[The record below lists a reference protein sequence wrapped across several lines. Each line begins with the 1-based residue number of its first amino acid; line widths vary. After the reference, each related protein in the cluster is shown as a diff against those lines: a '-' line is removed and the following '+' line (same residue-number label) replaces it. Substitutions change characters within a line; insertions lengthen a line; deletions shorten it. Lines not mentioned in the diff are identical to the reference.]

1 MSEHVP
7 LVSVIMPVYNTE
19 AYVGEAI
26 RSVLAQHFTDFELIV
41 VDDGSA
47 DGSAQVVR
55 SFDDPRIRFEQN
67 SSNLGV
73 SRTLNR
79 ALELARGTYIA
90 RHDSDDVSLPERIGR
105 QVAFLQAHPEC
116 GIVGTYA
123 TTTTPEGKGLSVI
136 EHHPTTD
143 AGIRF
148 AQFFDSAF
156 VSSTVIFKRELLERT
171 GGFDEDPTRP
181 IWDDYDMWSRLVRYT
196 NAANLPQHLLRYRM
210 LDSGLTGTTAHAR
223 AMVMEQRRRNIRFAI
238 PAVNERILELTAAIG
253 FQHSRCTKEELQQVL
268 ALQYQLIDHCE
279 PTPAERADMEELA
292 RQRAMSFHLTER
304 GTPVAKAVDIAM
316 KAWVVHNTPRSSK
329 P

>member
-19 AYVGEAI
+19 AYLGEAI
-26 RSVLAQHFTDFELIV
+26 RSVLDQHFTDLELIV

-47 DGSAQVVR
+47 DGSADVIS
-55 SFDDPRIRFEQN
+55 SFTDPRIRFERHT
-67 SSNLGV
+67 SNRGV

-79 ALELARGTYIA
+79 ALELASGTYIA
-90 RHDSDDVSLPERIGR
+90 RHDSDDVSLPDRIAK
-105 QVAFLQAHPEC
+105 QVAYLQAHPEC

-123 TTTTPEGKGLSVI
+123 STTTPEGEDLSVI
-136 EHHPTTD
+136 EHHPTSD

-156 VSSTVIFKRELLERT
+156 VSSTVIFKRSLLENT
-171 GGFDEDPTRP
+171 GGFDEDPARP

-196 NAANLPQHLLRYRM
+196 KATNLPEYLLRYRM
-210 LDSGLTGTTAHAR
+210 LGSGLTGTTTHAR
-223 AMVMEQRRRNIRFAI
+223 DMVMEQRRRNIRFAI
-238 PAVNERILELTAAIG
+238 PAVNERILELSAAIG

-268 ALQYQLIDHCE
+268 ALQYLLIDHCA
-279 PTPAERADMEELA
+279 PSPAERVDMESLA

-304 GTPVAKAVDIAM
+304 GTPVSKAVDIAM
-316 KAWVVHNTPRSSK
+316 KAWVVHNNPRSTK